1 MESLNKIL
9 RQLQFTI
16 QEALTNFIRS
26 GWMAWIV
33 ITTMT
38 ASMTVFGAFIMIMK
52 DFSFIANTVSS
63 RIQIV
68 AFLKKDAPLEKTHA
82 SVSIIEGVSKVEMIT
97 KEKAWQELKNELKNS
112 IEADNIKNQNPLPDT
127 LQITVSDPKEID
139 LIAQKIKAIS
149 DVEEIKYS
157 KELADYIDQ
166 ISRIVRMVGFMIT
179 GVFALATLAIIVN
192 TIRLAVNSRKNEIEI
207 MRLVGATNWFIRM
220 PFLLEGVFFGFFSAI
235 LTSIFLVLWRTFSI
249 TQIKT
254 FLPFIPIEEEPAMIW
269 EVISATIIISIL
281 VGFIGSSFSVT
292 RYLSFEKANK
302 QDD

>member
-1 MESLNKIL
+1 MDSNNNNDSIYDC
-9 RQLQFTI
+9 F
-16 QEALTNFIRS
+16 
-26 GWMAWIV
+26 W
-33 ITTMT
+33 
-38 ASMTVFGAFIMIMK
+38 
-52 DFSFIANTVSS
+52 SFYNDNERFFFYCQYSKLKNSNS
-63 RIQIV
+63 R
-68 AFLKKDAPLEKTHA
+68 FFKKDAPLEKTHA

>member
-68 AFLKKDAPLEKTHA
+68 AFLKKEAPLEKTHA
-82 SVSIIEGVSKVEMIT
+82 AVSMIDGVSKVEMIT

-127 LQITVSDPKEID
+127 LQITVNDPKEIE
-139 LIAQKIKAIS
+139 LIAQKIKAIT
-149 DVEEIKYS
+149 DIEEIKYS

-166 ISRIVRMVGFMIT
+166 ISRIVKMVGFMIT

-269 EVISATIIISIL
+269 DVISATIIISVL

>member
-1 MESLNKIL
+1 MESLNKLL

-16 QEALTNFIRS
+16 QEALTNFVRS

-38 ASMTVFGAFIMIMK
+38 ASMTVLGSFIMIMK
-52 DFSFIANTVSS
+52 DLTFITNTVSS
-63 RIQIV
+63 RVQIV
-68 AFLKKDAPLEKTHA
+68 AFLKKEAPLEKTQA
-82 SVSIIEGVSKVEMIT
+82 TISMIDGVSKVEMIT
-97 KEKAWQELKNELKNS
+97 KERAWKELKNELKDS
-112 IEADNIKNQNPLPDT
+112 LEAENIKDQNPLPDT
-127 LQITVSDPKEID
+127 LQITVSDSKEID
-139 LIAQKIKAIS
+139 LVAQKIRGVTEI
-149 DVEEIKYS
+149 EEIKYS
-157 KELADYIDQ
+157 KELADYIEQ
-166 ISRIVRMVGFMIT
+166 ISKIVRFIGLIIT
-179 GVFALATLAIIVN
+179 GMFALATLAIIVN

-220 PFLLEGVFFGFFSAI
+220 PFLLEGVFFGFFSAV
-235 LTSIFLVLWRTFSI
+235 LTSVFLVLWRTFSI

-269 EVISATIIISIL
+269 EVISATIIISVL
-281 VGFIGSSFSVT
+281 VGFIGSAFSVT